1 MSEVQRNRTMHAGDA
16 SLVTG
21 LVAERRHVR
30 TGVRVV
36 LALSVMALAIGGFAA
51 QWIPLHLLASLLLVT
66 CAVSWILWRR
76 SHVGPRIAVSG
87 LSQAIEPGTSRTQ
100 VADETV
106 FALLPLPAMLVD
118 AVNGIILDANAA
130 ALKLY
135 GCPVDAVRGS
145 PFAILGADA
154 RDGGNPGSNGDLA
167 THKRADGSTFPVE
180 LAIRPFEHG
189 SRAIQMVV
197 IRDLTSDRAQA
208 SALELSERRYA
219 ELIQLSL
226 GMVFEHDLDGRLGK
240 VNPAFAC
247 ALGYPESE
255 LIGRNLGEFVVAR
268 QRDAFHRYLLE
279 VSRNGSCSGL
289 VHVVDSAGDERLWEF
304 RHRLR
309 SGADGNAQVICSAI
323 DVSERSQGERR
334 PRETARRDAL
344 TGCYNRRQLEYV
356 QAEAGSS
363 ARWAC
368 VVVDIDS
375 LKRTNDT
382 YGHAAGDQAILRL
395 ARFLERIVHQR
406 DVIVRLGGDE
416 FAILMPEHDRQALE
430 AYVSRLQ
437 AAQATQETTPFSFGF
452 ALRKDNEDLEHTIQR
467 ADHQMIERRLIER
480 ISIRLDSPGSPRQ
493 AEVHQPV
500 LHLHPGPGADV
511 IDIKRAADQ
520 S

>member
-1 MSEVQRNRTMHAGDA
+1 MSEFQRNRSMHAGDA

-21 LVAERRHVR
+21 LVAERRPVR
-30 TGVRVV
+30 TGIRVV
-36 LALSVMALAIGGFAA
+36 FALAVMALAIAGFAA
-51 QWIPLHLLASLLLVT
+51 HWIPLHLLASLLLVT

-76 SHVGPRIAVSG
+76 SHMGPRIAVSG
-87 LSQAIEPGTSRTQ
+87 LSQAIDPGISPTRMG
-100 VADETV
+100 DETL
-106 FALLPLPAMLVD
+106 FASLPVAAVLVD
-118 AVNGIILDANAA
+118 AVNGIILDANPA
-130 ALKLY
+130 ALRLY
-135 GCPVDAVRGS
+135 GCSIDALRGS
-145 PFAILGADA
+145 PLTALEAGTGGGA
-154 RDGGNPGSNGDLA
+154 NPGSDGGLA
-167 THKRADGSTFPVE
+167 THKRADGSTFSVE

-189 SRAIQMVV
+189 GRAVQFVA
-197 IRDLTSDRAQA
+197 IRDLTGERALA

-219 ELIQLSL
+219 QLVQLSL

-240 VNPAFAC
+240 VNAAFAC

-255 LIGRNLGEFVVAR
+255 LIGRNLGEFVVTR

-279 VSRNGSCSGL
+279 VNRNGSSSGL
-289 VHVVDSAGDERLWEF
+289 VNVVDSAGSERLWEF
-304 RHRLR
+304 RHRLS

-323 DVSERSQGERR
+323 DVSERRHNERR
-334 PRETARRDAL
+334 LNETTRRDTL

-356 QAEAGSS
+356 QAEAGSF

-368 VVVDIDS
+368 VVVDVDS

-382 YGHAAGDQAILRL
+382 YGHTAGDQAILRL
-395 ARFLERIVHQR
+395 ARFLERIVHEH

-416 FAILMPEHDRQALE
+416 FAILMPEHDRQALD

-452 ALRKDNEDLEHTIQR
+452 ALRKDNEDMEHTIQR

-493 AEVHQPV
+493 VEIHQPV
-500 LHLHPGPGADV
+500 LPLHPGPGADV

>member
-1 MSEVQRNRTMHAGDA
+1 M
-16 SLVTG
+16 
-21 LVAERRHVR
+21 
-30 TGVRVV
+30 
-36 LALSVMALAIGGFAA
+36 
-51 QWIPLHLLASLLLVT
+51 
-66 CAVSWILWRR
+66 
-76 SHVGPRIAVSG
+76 
-87 LSQAIEPGTSRTQ
+87 
-100 VADETV
+100 
-106 FALLPLPAMLVD
+106 
-118 AVNGIILDANAA
+118 
-130 ALKLY
+130 
-135 GCPVDAVRGS
+135 
-145 PFAILGADA
+145 
-154 RDGGNPGSNGDLA
+154 
-167 THKRADGSTFPVE
+167 
-180 LAIRPFEHG
+180 
-189 SRAIQMVV
+189 
-197 IRDLTSDRAQA
+197 
-208 SALELSERRYA
+208 
-219 ELIQLSL
+219 
-226 GMVFEHDLDGRLGK
+226 
-240 VNPAFAC
+240 
-247 ALGYPESE
+247 
-255 LIGRNLGEFVVAR
+255 
-268 QRDAFHRYLLE
+268 
-279 VSRNGSCSGL
+279 
-289 VHVVDSAGDERLWEF
+289 
-304 RHRLR
+304 
-309 SGADGNAQVICSAI
+309 
-323 DVSERSQGERR
+323 
-334 PRETARRDAL
+334 
-344 TGCYNRRQLEYV
+344 

-467 ADHQMIERRLIER
+467 ADHQMIERRLVER